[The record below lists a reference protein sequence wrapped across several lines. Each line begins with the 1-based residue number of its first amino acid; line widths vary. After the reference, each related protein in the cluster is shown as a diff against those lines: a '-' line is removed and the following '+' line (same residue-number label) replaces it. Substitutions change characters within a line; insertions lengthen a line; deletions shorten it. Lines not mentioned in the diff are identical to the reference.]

1 MSDTKNGKLAKEIA
15 KKAQERRTD
24 KQYEILLKWRN
35 GKITGLECIR
45 GVVELETLVFVEPED
60 FKPKP
65 KGKK

>member
-24 KQYEILLKWRN
+24 KQYEILLRWRD
-35 GKITGLECIR
+35 GQITGLECIR
-45 GVVELETLVFVEPED
+45 NVVELETMVFVEPED
-60 FKPKP
+60 FRPNN